1 MLRTALIF
9 SDLPCYADGFYIPFK
24 GVFSADLF
32 FHLLCELW
40 EGGGEL
46 FINLGI
52 LFLITNKPG
61 KFSFQTSYLHFLAL
75 LYVYVIH

>member
-1 MLRTALIF
+1 MQMDFI
-9 SDLPCYADGFYIPFK
+9 
-24 GVFSADLF
+24 
-32 FHLLCELW
+32 FHLKASFLLTFLSIYCELW